1 MKILSGDMI
10 FPEFRGNNCYHEAG
24 SKTEFILFR
33 VRNIVAVYKKE
44 TSFLFDYGKIDIYE
58 INRIDIVMGRDH
70 GEGVFRFPIKKNV
83 HDE

>member
-24 SKTEFILFR
+24 SKTEFILFY

-44 TSFLFDYGKIDIYE
+44 TLFFI
-58 INRIDIVMGRDH
+58 
-70 GEGVFRFPIKKNV
+70 
-83 HDE
+83 